1 MRFGFFDWYWAL
13 WLVAF
18 LVPELYWVVTNSQGT
33 LSWSVW
39 DLESVNMSQP
49 FDFGMWTSV
58 HWFIA
63 VFVWLL
69 FLWLSIHLPFGLL
82 R

>member
-1 MRFGFFDWYWAL
+1 MKFGFFDWYWAL
-13 WLVAF
+13 WLAAF

-49 FDFGMWTSV
+49 FDFGMWTNM
-58 HWFIA
+58 HWAISSA
-63 VFVWLL
+63 VWLL
-69 FLWLSIHLPFGLL
+69 FIWLSLHIPFAIL

>member
-18 LVPELYWVVTNSQGT
+18 LVPELYWVFTNSQGT

-39 DLESVNMSQP
+39 DLESINMSQP
-49 FDFGMWTSV
+49 FDFAMWSNM
-58 HWFIA
+58 HWVISA
-63 VFVWLL
+63 LVWLL
-69 FLWLSIHLPFGLL
+69 FLWLSLHIPFGLL